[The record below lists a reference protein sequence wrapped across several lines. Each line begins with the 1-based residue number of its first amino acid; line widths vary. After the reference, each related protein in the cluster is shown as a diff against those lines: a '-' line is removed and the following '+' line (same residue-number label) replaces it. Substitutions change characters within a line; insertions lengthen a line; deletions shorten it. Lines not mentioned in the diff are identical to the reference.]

1 MIVVKNRR
9 VECARTVAPLRM
21 SFRIV
26 VSVAMLAGA
35 TWACAQNPTDSAQDA
50 SHEHQA
56 STPQGAEM
64 KGMQHD
70 VKPLPPPSDTKTR

>member
-1 MIVVKNRR
+1 M
-9 VECARTVAPLRM
+9 T
-21 SFRIV
+21 FRIV

-35 TWACAQNPTDSAQDA
+35 TWACAQNPTDSAQDD

-70 VKPLPPPSDTKTR
+70 VKPLPPPSTPRLGTLQATS